1 MLNKKILLPFII
13 LLIFTLTACTTNNI
27 EKNPIPDS
35 PTVGEKI
42 PDKGNTDENLVQE
55 GNETKIT
62 PIAAFNLYMD
72 KYPTTKVRKI
82 ELDSDRGIYAYK
94 VKGYENGIEYE
105 LKLDPTNGDILKEE
119 SEKENDLEKDG
130 EITRTNVDK
139 TEEFVDKVLQ
149 EAGEGSILDGWTLKA
164 KNGRPIVEIEVD
176 LPNGKDLEHTYDIET
191 GELIEAD

>member
-13 LLIFTLTACTTNNI
+13 LLIFTLAACTTNNI

-35 PTVGEKI
+35 PVVEEHI
-42 PDKGNTDENLVQE
+42 PDNNTDENLVQE
-55 GNETKIT
+55 GNETKIM
-62 PIAAFNLYMD
+62 PIAAFDLYMD

-130 EITRTNVDK
+130 EITRTNVEK
-139 TEEFVDKVLQ
+139 IEEFVNKVLQ
-149 EAGEGSILDGWTLKA
+149 EAGEGSILDEWTLKA